1 MKYEAVLFDMDGTL
15 LDTIEVIALAV
26 NTSLRRLRLPVHP
39 TEAYKKMIGDGASKL
54 CERALPVD
62 MRQDKEILRDVR
74 TGFECVYLATQNSL
88 TRLYAGIEALLAD
101 LQKEGIKMAIIT
113 NKPHELAL
121 ESAAD
126 LLPDC
131 FEIILGQSD
140 ETPCKPDPAAALRAA
155 EHMSLAPEKC
165 LFLGDS
171 CADMKTGANAGMA
184 SVAALWGFS
193 PRELLAKCG
202 ARFFVQHPA
211 DVLRLVRQGEV

>member
-26 NTSLRRLRLPVHP
+26 NTSLRRLRLPTHP

-54 CERALPVD
+54 CERALPEEL
-62 MRQDKEILRDVR
+62 RQNEDILRDAR

-88 TRLYAGIEALLAD
+88 TRLYDGIEQLLAD
-101 LQKEGIKMAIIT
+101 LRKEGVKMAIIT

-131 FEIILGQSD
+131 FEIVLGQSD
-140 ETPCKPDPAAALRAA
+140 ENPCKPDPTTALRAA
-155 EHMSLAPEKC
+155 SHMGLAPEKC
-165 LFLGDS
+165 VFLGDS
-171 CADMKTGANAGMA
+171 CADMKTGVGAGMA

-193 PRELLAKCG
+193 PRALLADCG
-202 ARFFVQHPA
+202 AKFFAEHPA
-211 DVLRLVRQGEV
+211 DVLRLVQGGTI